1 VMIRTMK
8 ESTEEIKSR
17 VKNIIRKL
25 KREIPGA
32 KTALVHRDPL
42 ELLVATILS
51 AQCTDERV
59 NKVTPTLFK
68 KYRSVQ
74 DFANANVSD
83 FENEIKSTGF
93 YRAKTKSI
101 VNCCKSL
108 IDNYGGKVPEKIE
121 ELVKLPGVGRK
132 TANVVLGNAFG
143 ITSGIVVDTH
153 VKRLSERL
161 GLTKHTDPEKIEID
175 LMEIVT
181 KKDWIIFGDLL
192 VLHGRRVCNAR
203 KPKCLECSL
212 SQLCPSAEK
221 IMVMN

>member
-1 VMIRTMK
+1 MIRTMK

>member
-1 VMIRTMK
+1 MIRTMK

-74 DFANANVSD
+74 DFANASVSD

>member
-1 VMIRTMK
+1 VTISKMK
-8 ESTEEIKSR
+8 ESIEEKKSR
-17 VKNIIRKL
+17 VKDIIRKL

>member
-1 VMIRTMK
+1 MIRKMK
-8 ESTEEIKSR
+8 ESTEKIKLR
-17 VKNIIRKL
+17 VKDIIRKL
-25 KREIPGA
+25 KREIPEA
-32 KTALVHRDPL
+32 KTALRHQNPL

-59 NKVTPTLFK
+59 NKVTPILFK

-93 YRAKTKSI
+93 YHAKTKSI

-108 IDNYGGKVPEKIE
+108 IDNYGGKIPETIE

-161 GLTKHTDPEKIEID
+161 GLTKHTDPEKVEID
-175 LMEIVT
+175 LMKIVN

-203 KPKCLECSL
+203 KPKCLECPI
-212 SQLCPSAEK
+212 SQMCPSAEK
-221 IMVMN
+221 FMVMN

>member
-1 VMIRTMK
+1 MK
-8 ESTEEIKSR
+8 ESIEEKKSR
-17 VKNIIRKL
+17 VKDIIRKL
-25 KREIPGA
+25 RREIPEA
-32 KTALVHRDPL
+32 KTALVHQNPL

-68 KYRSVQ
+68 KYRSVH

-83 FENEIKSTGF
+83 LENEVKSTGF

-108 IDNYGGKVPEKIE
+108 VDNYGGKVPEKIE

-161 GLTKHTDPEKIEID
+161 GLTKHTDPEKVETD
-175 LMEIVT
+175 LMVIVA
-181 KKDWIIFGDLL
+181 KKDWILFGDLL
-192 VLHGRRVCNAR
+192 VWHGRRVCNAR

-212 SQLCPSAEK
+212 SQMCPSAEK
-221 IMVMN
+221 FMVLN

>member
-1 VMIRTMK
+1 MIRTMK

-108 IDNYGGKVPEKIE
+108 IDNYDGKVPEKIE